1 MVWACLCKSPLQS
14 PKLCLWKS
22 WLSVCENIGSIK
34 GIQLQLHLTTHRGSS
49 RKHEYFLNAHQKAK
63 RGWHAIFWYSPYCHC
78 LERGLD
84 RVDWANFWF
93 CLSWLRCSGWK
104 VLLSQVLP
112 HSGALLPI
120 CLAVLNTA
128 QRKSGCRILGGFC
141 LEAAP
146 AYFLQFSY
154 SPSQTW
160 EFSGAT
166 WFWKL
171 LPETTRPEG
180 DQLSFLD

>member
-1 MVWACLCKSPLQS
+1 MPFSGIVLIATA
-14 PKLCLWKS
+14 WKEDWTRLTGPIFGSAS
-22 WLSVCENIGSIK
+22 WL
-34 GIQLQLHLTTHRGSS
+34 HR
-49 RKHEYFLNAHQKAK
+49 
-63 RGWHAIFWYSPYCHC
+63 
-78 LERGLD
+78 
-84 RVDWANFWF
+84 
-93 CLSWLRCSGWK
+93 SGWK